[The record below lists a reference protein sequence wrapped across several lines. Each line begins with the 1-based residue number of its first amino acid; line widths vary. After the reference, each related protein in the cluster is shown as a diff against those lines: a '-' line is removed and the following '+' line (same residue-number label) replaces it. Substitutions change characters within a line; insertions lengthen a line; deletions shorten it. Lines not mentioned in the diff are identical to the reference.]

1 MAMPSGKTSS
11 QVERSQDRAIPFDDV
26 GTSTEASGQTAISAK
41 PAEFDLMQLPPE
53 LRLYVYEHVQG
64 TVRRRVPLRG
74 ANLYHLD
81 LDLNLLGTNYQVN
94 NEATSTL
101 LESRLEIPPTIVFLA
116 GYHSRKE
123 GDSEDRIAQLQIYCM
138 VLAIVTGA
146 EEIISGD
153 LNIESD
159 GLNNHIAATLTSF
172 FTTGLRVGRPV
183 TVEECVLDM
192 DAMRTYFYWAVQH
205 MRNHNALIVRTLV
218 ETNGTPDSAPISEP
232 LDNYDFFYFWMSMSH
247 VFNTHLE
254 PNGVQLQIV
263 YVVRPGKTE
272 LLRPIVEKIRYVS
285 SCSEDSKYTIEETT
299 GDLDV
304 LLD

>member
-1 MAMPSGKTSS
+1 M
-11 QVERSQDRAIPFDDV
+11 
-26 GTSTEASGQTAISAK
+26 
-41 PAEFDLMQLPPE
+41 
-53 LRLYVYEHVQG
+53 
-64 TVRRRVPLRG
+64 
-74 ANLYHLD
+74 
-81 LDLNLLGTNYQVN
+81 
-94 NEATSTL
+94 
-101 LESRLEIPPTIVFLA
+101 
-116 GYHSRKE
+116 
-123 GDSEDRIAQLQIYCM
+123 
-138 VLAIVTGA
+138 
-146 EEIISGD
+146 
-153 LNIESD
+153 
-159 GLNNHIAATLTSF
+159 
-172 FTTGLRVGRPV
+172 GLRVGRPV

-285 SCSEDSKYTIEETT
+285 SCSEDLKYTIEETT